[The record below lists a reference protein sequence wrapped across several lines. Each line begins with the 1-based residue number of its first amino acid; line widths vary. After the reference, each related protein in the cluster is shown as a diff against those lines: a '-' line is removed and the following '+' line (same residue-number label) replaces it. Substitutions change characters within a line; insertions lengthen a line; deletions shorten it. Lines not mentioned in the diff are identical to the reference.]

1 MLKGKTV
8 VLGVTGCIAA
18 YKACEIVSSLKKKG
32 ATVIVIMTPHS
43 TEFVQPLS
51 FETLSGNRVITDLFD
66 RDFDFEVEHVALAKR
81 ADVFVVA
88 PATANTIGKI
98 ANGIADDM
106 LTTTIMACK
115 APKIICPAMNT
126 NIRRKISR
134 GLKSRAIRLSSLSPD
149 DLRAATSAKVKWLN
163 PKQS

>member
-66 RDFDFEVEHVALAKR
+66 RDFDFEVDHVALAK
-81 ADVFVVA
+81 
-88 PATANTIGKI
+88 
-98 ANGIADDM
+98 
-106 LTTTIMACK
+106 
-115 APKIICPAMNT
+115 
-126 NIRRKISR
+126 IRRKISR

>member
-88 PATANTIGKI
+88 PATANTIGKSQT
-98 ANGIADDM
+98 A
-106 LTTTIMACK
+106 LRTICSRRRLWRAK
-115 APKIICPAMNT
+115 RPK
-126 NIRRKISR
+126 
-134 GLKSRAIRLSSLSPD
+134 SSVP
-149 DLRAATSAKVKWLN
+149 R
-163 PKQS
+163 

>member
-88 PATANTIGKI
+88 PRNRKYHRENRKRYCGRYAHDDDYGVQSAQNHLSRDEYEYVRKRKHDGKY
-98 ANGIADDM
+98 
-106 LTTTIMACK
+106 
-115 APKIICPAMNT
+115 
-126 NIRRKISR
+126 
-134 GLKSRAIRLSSLSPD
+134 
-149 DLRAATSAKVKWLN
+149 RAA
-163 PKQS
+163 

>member
-81 ADVFVVA
+81 ADVFVV
-88 PATANTIGKI
+88 GKKGRCDLSRPRHRQRHCQ
-98 ANGIADDM
+98 NGARHCGRYAHDDDYGVQSAQNH
-106 LTTTIMACK
+106 LS
-115 APKIICPAMNT
+115 
-126 NIRRKISR
+126 RDEYEYVRKR
-134 GLKSRAIRLSSLSPD
+134 KHDGKY
-149 DLRAATSAKVKWLN
+149 RAA
-163 PKQS
+163 